1 MKELVYFGV
10 PTRDQ
15 NGVIMTK
22 DQDKIRVAKFLRE
35 LKRGGYTTKNG
46 DVSNEK
52 QLIYNDLKQL
62 HKIRHGKS
70 AIEFADF
77 FKITSLQMRTNEEI
91 EKKKFNHSFAQHTFG
106 RRVQKYWNLL
116 PLETRNRSIEGFKT
130 EIKAIMIEDNWARLR
145 QKLLNFGLSQPIEL
159 PPAGINEK

>member
-116 PLETRNRSIEGFKT
+116 PLKRVIRITMMKVTKQNLKKEATKI
-130 EIKAIMIEDNWARLR
+130 
-145 QKLLNFGLSQPIEL
+145 
-159 PPAGINEK
+159 

>member
-91 EKKKFNHSFAQHTFG
+91 EKKKFNRSFTQFTFR

-116 PLETRNRSIEGFKT
+116 PLETRNLGIEGFKT
-130 EIKAIMIEDNWARLR
+130 EIKTIMTDDNRARLR
-145 QKLLNFGLSQPIEL
+145 QKLLNFGLSQPVEL
-159 PPAGINEK
+159 PPAGINES